1 MDTLNLL
8 GLDIGKSTFHLIGH
22 DAKGKE
28 VLRKKLNRSRLL
40 EFAARLK
47 PCTIAME
54 SCGGSHWL
62 ARKLLSF
69 GHQVKLIAPQ
79 HVKPYVTGN
88 KNDYIDA
95 EAICEAASR
104 PKIRYVAIK
113 TVEQQVLST
122 QHRLREAL
130 VGHRTQTIN
139 RIHGFLLEFGIELP
153 ATKAAMNQVHEILDD
168 PAAELPQ
175 QLKSFI
181 EHLLEEMK
189 RLNDEIKAIDR
200 SIKEQVDTDDAGTR
214 LMSIPGIGPIIA
226 SALLADVGDA
236 SNFHSSR
243 DFAASLGLVPRQYS
257 TGGQTVLLNISKRGD
272 KYLRKLMIQGSR
284 AVLVHIDKRTDAL
297 GVWCRD
303 LLIRKHPNKVACALA
318 NKLARIVWA
327 VLARGVSYN
336 AQSMT

>member
-1 MDTLNLL
+1 M
-8 GLDIGKSTFHLIGH
+8 
-22 DAKGKE
+22 
-28 VLRKKLNRSRLL
+28 
-40 EFAARLK
+40 
-47 PCTIAME
+47 
-54 SCGGSHWL
+54 
-62 ARKLLSF
+62 
-69 GHQVKLIAPQ
+69 KLIAPQ
-79 HVKPYVTGN
+79 HVKPYVTRN
-88 KNDYIDA
+88 KNDYIDS

-104 PKIRYVAIK
+104 PRTRYVAIK

-139 RIHGFLLEFGIELP
+139 RIHGFLLEFGIVIPCNKSGDESSSP
-153 ATKAAMNQVHEILDD
+153 ASGHD

-175 QLKSFI
+175 QLEESFI

-200 SIKEQVDTDDAGTR
+200 SIKEQVEADDAGTR

-226 SALLADVGDA
+226 SALLADVGTL

-257 TGGQTVLLNISKRGD
+257 TGGKTVLLNISKRGD

-297 GVWCRD
+297 GTWCRD

-336 AQSMT
+336 APSMA

>member
-1 MDTLNLL
+1 MKSLALL
-8 GLDIGKSTFHLIGH
+8 GIDIGKNTFHLIGH
-22 DAKGKE
+22 DACGCE
-28 VLRKKLNRSRLL
+28 VLRKQFNRNRLIQFVAKLD
-40 EFAARLK
+40 
-47 PCTIAME
+47 PCKIAME

-62 ARKLLSF
+62 ARKLTSF

-95 EAICEAASR
+95 EAICETASR
-104 PKIRYVAIK
+104 PKTRYVAIK

-130 VGHRTQTIN
+130 VCQRTQTIN
-139 RIHGFLLEFGIELP
+139 RIHGFLLEFGVALP
-153 ATKAAMNQVHEILDD
+153 ATKAAMNQIHQTLDD
-168 PAAELPQ
+168 ANTELPP
-175 QLKSFI
+175 QLKQFI
-181 EHLLEEMK
+181 EHLLEDIK
-189 RLNDEIKAIDR
+189 RITVEIKSIDR
-200 SIKEQVDTDDAGTR
+200 SIKDQVTVDDAGKR

-236 SNFHSSR
+236 SNFRSAR

-272 KYLRKLMIQGSR
+272 KYLRKLLVQGSR
-284 AVLVHIDKRTDAL
+284 AVMVRIDKRIDAL
-297 GVWCRD
+297 GVWVRD
-303 LLIRKHPNKVACALA
+303 LLTRKHPNKVACALA

-327 VLARGVSYN
+327 VLARGASYS
-336 AQSMT
+336 AKLTT

>member
-1 MDTLNLL
+1 MNSLALL
-8 GLDIGKSTFHLIGH
+8 GLDIGKSTFHLVGH
-22 DAKGKE
+22 DVRGHE
-28 VLRKKLNRSRLL
+28 VLRKQFNRNRLL
-40 EFAARLK
+40 QFLAKLE
-47 PCTIAME
+47 PCTIVME

-62 ARKLLSF
+62 ARKLISF

-104 PKIRYVAIK
+104 PKARYVAIK

-130 VGHRTQTIN
+130 VCQRTQTIN
-139 RIHGFLLEFGIELP
+139 RIHGFLLEFGIALP
-153 ATKAAMNQVHEILDD
+153 ATKAAMNQIHQILDD

-175 QLKSFI
+175 QLTQFI
-181 EHLLEEMK
+181 EHLLEDIK
-189 RLNDEIKAIDR
+189 RLTVEIKSIDH
-200 SIKEQVDTDDAGTR
+200 SIKEQVAVDDAGTR

-236 SNFHSSR
+236 SNFHSAR

-272 KYLRKLMIQGSR
+272 KYLRKLLVQGSW
-284 AVLVHIDKRTDAL
+284 AVLVRIDKRNDAL
-297 GVWCRD
+297 GAWCRD
-303 LLIRKHPNKVACALA
+303 LLTRKHPNKVACALA

-327 VLARGVSYN
+327 VLARGGSYN
-336 AQSMT
+336 AQLMT